1 MLGQLI
7 MDSESVVYGFVSRL
21 IMDCSQ
27 LIMDCSKLFMDSVNY
42 SWTGSI
48 SMLWHGLRHRLKGFD
63 SQAWPAS
70 GYSDGLACGST

>member
-1 MLGQLI
+1 MLGRLI
-7 MDSESVVYGFVSRL
+7 MDSESVVYEFVSRQ

-27 LIMDCSKLFMDSVNY
+27 LVMGRGKLFMDSVNY
-42 SWTGSI
+42 LWTGSI

-70 GYSDGLACGST
+70 GYGGGLACGST